1 MVDTFPFLRITVLGL
16 KGSGKTSLIS
26 SFVNNYFPTHFS
38 TPDKQKTTETDIH
51 YRTMRVQ
58 TIAENQV
65 NAILVEIE
73 DCCPGAPPDLK
84 SAGQKTQAKSEEEE
98 KYMAFLDISH
108 DSSLSTECP
117 WTRPPTG
124 GTIPFQEY
132 PAPECVDF
140 ELPKPKPLTKGRM
153 GYLVVFDLTQDS
165 SLNAARVVV
174 DNIFEKM
181 ESLPEANKPVVYLV
195 GNKLDVKHI
204 GKKERDP
211 AVTADIFRER
221 ELNERGRRFKFFQV
235 SAKEATRVRKLFVS
249 MVEDILAKPLLW
261 RTESLES
268 DEEGEQKK
276 NQEEC
281 SVM

>member
-38 TPDKQKTTETDIH
+38 TPDKQKTTQTDIH

-84 SAGQKTQAKSEEEE
+84 SAGQKTQTKSEEKE
-98 KYMAFLDISH
+98 KYMAFLDVSH
-108 DSSLSTECP
+108 DSPASTKC
-117 WTRPPTG
+117 
-124 GTIPFQEY
+124 PFQEY

-140 ELPKPKPLTKGRM
+140 DLPKPKPLTKGRM

-165 SLNAARVVV
+165 SLDAARVVV

-181 ESLPEANKPVVYLV
+181 ESLPEPNKPVVYLV
-195 GNKLDVKHI
+195 GNKLDAKHV

-268 DEEGEQKK
+268 DEEAEQKK